1 MATSE
6 TYTFDLDLGDA
17 IEEAFELAGLE
28 LRSGYD
34 YKTARRSINLLMLEW
49 QNRGL
54 NLWTVEFAKQT
65 LTSGTFTYPLT
76 EDKLDIVEAFVRT
89 DDGNTTSQY
98 DQTLTRISG
107 SQYAHLSNKLTT
119 GKPLQFWLEKKP
131 TGISFNLWPVP
142 DARQTYNLGFYY
154 MRRVQDAGSPASF
167 NMSVPSRYL
176 PCLVSGIAYQ
186 LCLKYSESNS
196 KAPIMK
202 AEYES
207 QWTLASDADREKASI
222 YVSPGGYKF

>member
-54 NLWTVEFAKQT
+54 NLWTVEFAKQG

-142 DARQTYNLGFYY
+142 DARQTYDLGFYY
-154 MRRVQDAGSPASF
+154 MRRVQDAGSPASL

>member
-54 NLWTVEFAKQT
+54 NLWTVEFAKQA

-154 MRRVQDAGSPASF
+154 MRRVQDAGSPASL

>member
-6 TYTFDLDLGDA
+6 AYTFDLDLGDA

-65 LTSGTFTYPLT
+65 LTSGTFTYALT

-142 DARQTYNLGFYY
+142 DARQTYDLGFYY
-154 MRRVQDAGSPASF
+154 MRRVQDAGSPASL

>member
-65 LTSGTFTYPLT
+65 LTSGTFTYALT

>member
-6 TYTFDLDLGDA
+6 AYTFDLDLGDA

-65 LTSGTFTYPLT
+65 LTSGTFTYALT

-154 MRRVQDAGSPASF
+154 MRRVQDAGSPASL

>member
-154 MRRVQDAGSPASF
+154 MRRVQDAGSPASL

>member
-65 LTSGTFTYPLT
+65 LTSGTFTYALT

-142 DARQTYNLGFYY
+142 DARQTYDLGFYY
-154 MRRVQDAGSPASF
+154 MRRVQDAGSPASL

>member
-142 DARQTYNLGFYY
+142 DARQTYDLGFYY
-154 MRRVQDAGSPASF
+154 MRRVQDAGSPASL

>member
-54 NLWTVEFAKQT
+54 NLWTVEFAKQA

-142 DARQTYNLGFYY
+142 DARQTYDLGFYY
-154 MRRVQDAGSPASF
+154 MRRVQDAGSPASL

>member
-65 LTSGTFTYPLT
+65 LTSGTFTYALT

-154 MRRVQDAGSPASF
+154 MRRVQDAGSPASL

>member
-142 DARQTYNLGFYY
+142 DARQTYDLGFYY